1 MDSDFPPERKS
12 NNQNQVADR
21 FAVKDTGTRRPV
33 TKTRG
38 EQGARRILLWFGL
51 GFIFIFIVALFIVAF
66 SSGDNNLLSAFGVD
80 TDIKAVLSRVSN
92 VVFGV
97 IFVCAII
104 ALVIGGF
111 LHLAALGEPNQIRRA
126 RRLLL
131 RSGITLVVTAILW
144 IIFTLL
150 LGNVS
155 LPTKQVDTGIRIV
168 TEPVN
173 LTGAAPFP
181 VKFEAKGITTT
192 GNFFSWDFGDGQT
205 GTGPTL
211 EHEFQSEGRF
221 LVTLTITDAKGN
233 DSEKTATVVINNI
246 RPTASVVTL
255 PTTGPVPLT
264 VKFDATEST
273 DPNGQIT
280 SYAWD
285 FGDESPVTTEAIAE
299 HIFTK
304 EGTYTVNLT
313 LTDNNFDKTVYPIT
327 IEALPPLNGPK
338 IKLSSTP
345 PIEEKDGKKTITGVK
360 PLAVRLSAADSIDDG
375 QIASYEWDYGDG
387 DKPEQGKIVNHI
399 FKENGTYNVMVKL
412 KDNEDNLSQE
422 TITVVVGNPKQAPQ
436 AVITSTPALTGNG
449 GALEGSFPFPVSFNA
464 ENSRDVDGQIVAYD
478 WDFGDGTEKMSG
490 QRVEHTFTRA
500 GTFTTT
506 LIVTDNDG
514 QKSQAAAMVV
524 KVTAPTLQAPV
535 VQIITNPSTPSGN
548 VPFTIAFDAS
558 GSHSANG
565 NIIAYEW
572 DFGDGTKVIGNAKI
586 SHTYN
591 SPGVYSLTLTVRDV
605 ANQTSEQILPIA
617 VRVAAP
623 VAQIEM
629 SRSRGSAPL
638 DVLFNAAAST
648 GSITDFQWTFDDGT
662 QGTGRSIEHTFAQ
675 PGVYQIKLKVTDIA
689 GQVDEATDRVVVE

>member
-1 MDSDFPPERKS
+1 MDGDFPPERKS

-21 FAVKDTGTRRPV
+21 FAVKDTGTRRPI

-38 EQGARRILLWFGL
+38 EQGARKILLWFGL
-51 GFIFIFIVALFIVAF
+51 GFIFIFIVALFIVAL
-66 SSGDNNLLSAFGVD
+66 SSGENNLFAAFGVD

-131 RSGITLVVTAILW
+131 RAGITLVITAILW

-155 LPTKQVDTGIRIV
+155 LPAKQVDTGVRIV
-168 TEPVN
+168 TEPAN
-173 LTGAAPFP
+173 LTGAAPFV
-181 VKFEAKGITTT
+181 VKFEARGLTTS

-233 DSEKTATVVINNI
+233 DSQKTATVVINNI
-246 RPTASVVTL
+246 RPTASVVVL
-255 PTTGPVPLT
+255 PTSGPVPLT
-264 VKFDATEST
+264 VKFDASEST

-280 SYAWD
+280 GYEWN
-285 FGDESPVTTEAIAE
+285 FGDDSPVSTEATAE
-299 HIFTK
+299 HVFTK

-313 LTDNNFDKTVYPIT
+313 LTDNNFDKTIYPIT
-327 IEALPPLNGPK
+327 IEALAPLNGPK

-360 PLAVRLSAADSIDDG
+360 PLAVRLSAADSTDDG

-387 DKPEQGKIVNHI
+387 DKTEQGKIVNHT
-399 FKENGTYNVMVKL
+399 FKENGTYNVVVKV
-412 KDNEDNLSQE
+412 KDNEDNVSQE
-422 TITVVVGNPKQAPQ
+422 TVTVVVGNPKQAPL
-436 AVITSTPALTGNG
+436 AVITSTPALTSNG

-464 ENSRDVDGQIVAYD
+464 DKSRDVDGQIVAYD

-490 QRVEHTFTRA
+490 QRVEHTFSRA

-506 LIVTDNDG
+506 LVVTDNDG
-514 QKSQAAAMVV
+514 QKSQAVAMVV

-548 VPFTIAFDAS
+548 VPFTISFDAS

-591 SPGVYSLTLTVRDV
+591 SPGVYSLALTVRDV
-605 ANQTSEQILPIA
+605 ANQTTEQLLPIA

-629 SRSRGSAPL
+629 SRARGSAPL
-638 DVLFNAAAST
+638 DVLFNAAGST

-675 PGVYQIKLKVTDIA
+675 PGVYQIKLRVTDIA
-689 GQVDEATDRVVVE
+689 GQVDEAVDRVVVE